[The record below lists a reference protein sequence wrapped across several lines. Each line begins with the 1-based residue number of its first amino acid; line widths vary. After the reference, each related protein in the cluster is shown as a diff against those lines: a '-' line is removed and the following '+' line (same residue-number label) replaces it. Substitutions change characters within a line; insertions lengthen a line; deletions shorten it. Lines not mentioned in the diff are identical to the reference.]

1 MLGAG
6 DPEGTLDM
14 GSGATATSKGKS
26 MHRQSKPM
34 VAAFAVA
41 CIVAACATT
50 PPPEPVVEPPPPVPA
65 SFNHTLS
72 GDALF
77 AFGKASVD
85 GLSDA
90 GRAELDALAA
100 RVLATP
106 GIDTVHVIGHS
117 DRIGRDAANVELSR
131 KRAAAVRDHL
141 VAAGVPEDKV
151 TAVGR
156 GSVEPVAA
164 CDGESGQALIDC
176 LAPNRRVEVRV
187 VAP

>member
-1 MLGAG
+1 M
-6 DPEGTLDM
+6 DRSPKPTL
-14 GSGATATSKGKS
+14 
-26 MHRQSKPM
+26 
-34 VAAFAVA
+34 AALAAA
-41 CIVAACATT
+41 CLAAACATAPAPT
-50 PPPEPVVEPPPPVPA
+50 PAPEPPPPPA

-77 AFGKASVD
+77 AFGKSSVD

-90 GRAELDALAA
+90 GRAELDSLAA

-106 GIDTVHVIGHS
+106 GIEAVRVIGHS
-117 DRIGRDAANVELSR
+117 DRIGKDAANVELSR

-141 VAAGVPEDKV
+141 IAAGVPADRV

-156 GSVEPVAA
+156 GSVEPVTA
-164 CDGESGQALIDC
+164 CDGETGQALIDC

-187 VAP
+187 IAP

>member
-6 DPEGTLDM
+6 IRKGRQAWGRAPLHR
-14 GSGATATSKGKS
+14 KGKS
-26 MHRQSKPM
+26 MHRHSKPIL
-34 VAAFAVA
+34 AALAVA
-41 CIVAACATT
+41 CLVAACATAPAPEPAPEPA
-50 PPPEPVVEPPPPVPA
+50 PPPPA

-77 AFGKASVD
+77 AFGKASVEN
-85 GLSDA
+85 LSDA
-90 GRAELDALAA
+90 GRGELDALAA

-106 GIDTVHVIGHS
+106 EIEAVRVIGHS
-117 DRIGRDAANVELSR
+117 DRIGKDAANVELSR

-141 VAAGVPEDKV
+141 VAAGVPAEKI

-156 GSVEPVAA
+156 GSVEPVTT
-164 CDGESGQALIDC
+164 CEGERNQALIDC

-187 VAP
+187 MAP

>member
-1 MLGAG
+1 
-6 DPEGTLDM
+6 
-14 GSGATATSKGKS
+14 
-26 MHRQSKPM
+26 MHRTTTPIL
-34 VAAFAVA
+34 AALAAA
-41 CIVAACATT
+41 CLVAACSTT
-50 PPPEPVVEPPPPVPA
+50 PAPGPAPQASPPPPA

-77 AFGKASVD
+77 AFGKASVEN
-85 GLSDA
+85 LSNA
-90 GRAELDALAA
+90 GRMELDALAA

-106 GIDTVHVIGHS
+106 DIEAVHVIGHS
-117 DRIGRDAANVELSR
+117 DRIGRDAANIELSR
-131 KRAAAVRDHL
+131 RRAAAVRDHL
-141 VAAGVPEDKV
+141 VASGVPADKV

-164 CDGESGQALIDC
+164 CDGERGQALIDC